1 MPEFAM
7 DWVSVSIGYPGAS
20 AKDVEDFIIKP
31 IEDEIKGV
39 QGIFETS
46 STASPS
52 SASISVNIDSKK
64 FDQKEVLQN
73 FKDAVLRVPL
83 PKGVRNLPRFR
94 QYNSVKSNN

>member
-1 MPEFAM
+1 MEKGSRFAM
-7 DWVSVSIGYPGAS
+7 DWVSVTVGYPGAS

-39 QGIFETS
+39 QGIFEIN

-64 FDQKEVLQN
+64 FDQKEVLQK
-73 FKDAVLRVPL
+73 FKDAVLESNCQ
-83 PKGVRNLPRFR
+83 KG
-94 QYNSVKSNN
+94 